1 MKNIEKLDTVT
12 GLPIYDSFIGIAREE
27 LANNFVPGHYVL
39 IATDISNFKYIN
51 HIYGY
56 SKANELLRDLIA
68 LISNSVDGNVSTC
81 RTHSDH
87 IISLLNITEI
97 RRHFAAV
104 WTDTAGILLKII
116 TENILQL
123 CFTLTM
129 VYFLLINIMMI

>member
-51 HIYGY
+51 
-56 SKANELLRDLIA
+56 
-68 LISNSVDGNVSTC
+68 
-81 RTHSDH
+81 
-87 IISLLNITEI
+87 NITEI

-104 WTDTAGILLKII
+104 WTATAGILLKII
-116 TENILQL
+116 TENILRL

-129 VYFLLINIMMI
+129 VYFLLMNIMMI

>member
-87 IISLLNITEI
+87 IISL
-97 RRHFAAV
+97 F
-104 WTDTAGILLKII
+104 
-116 TENILQL
+116 
-123 CFTLTM
+123 
-129 VYFLLINIMMI
+129 